1 MLVQLSGA
9 GQHGQ
14 AVVRPGLVI
23 GPGGLF
29 AENQKAILRSPFL
42 ILPEVDLSSVY
53 YVALED
59 LLESMMKIL
68 EQRLVGAF
76 NLFCETPVSLRD
88 FVGAIS
94 RSGGRTVPLI
104 SIPADPLFRV
114 IDLMRWMQIPFPS
127 VVSRLAVM
135 HQNMKAPIHVADIRQ
150 FVRKQI
156 LIDDAVKARKK

>member
-59 LLESMMKIL
+59 LLEKHDENS
-68 EQRLVGAF
+68 
-76 NLFCETPVSLRD
+76 
-88 FVGAIS
+88 
-94 RSGGRTVPLI
+94 
-104 SIPADPLFRV
+104 
-114 IDLMRWMQIPFPS
+114 
-127 VVSRLAVM
+127 
-135 HQNMKAPIHVADIRQ
+135 
-150 FVRKQI
+150 
-156 LIDDAVKARKK
+156 